1 MLFRSFFLIDL
12 ASVLPSAAIFILNS
26 SLLGGPDVLGGAD
39 GLGTGIGASDTLV
52 EMIGV
57 NQFGNPTPPLAII
70 ATVGL
75 TLSPTTNLVQAISG
89 IAYCNA
95 PAATAQFTMLT
106 SRGDTV
112 LLTAIWNGRTNV
124 NVNYG
129 AAR

>member
-1 MLFRSFFLIDL
+1 MTAPFFLIDL
-12 ASVLPSAAIFILNS
+12 AQLLPGAAVFILNS
-26 SLLGGPDVLGGAD
+26 SLLGGPDVLGVSD
-39 GLGTGIGASDTLV
+39 VLGTGVGGSSDTLV

-57 NQFGNPTPPLAII
+57 NKFGNPTPPLAII

-129 AAR
+129 AAP